1 MIIYDDDGIGYSLI
15 PSAKIAKAIEAVI
28 NDFWNYKSMEV
39 NGVNYIAIVDAI
51 EIIEKYIDINDGTN
65 SEVQE

>member
-15 PSAKIAKAIEAVI
+15 PSIQIAKTIRDVI

-39 NGVNYIAIVDAI
+39 NGVNYIAIVDAV
-51 EIIEKYIDINDGTN
+51 EIIEKHIDINDGTN
-65 SEVQE
+65 EEVQE

>member
-65 SEVQE
+65 K

>member
-15 PSAKIAKAIEAVI
+15 PSTQIAKTIRDVI

-39 NGVNYIAIVDAI
+39 NGVNYIAIVDAV
-51 EIIEKYIDINDGTN
+51 EIIEKHIDINDGTN
-65 SEVQE
+65 EEVQE